1 LEHQVDRSI
10 EEQTRE
16 NAISND
22 SKVAVYKTTAATMK
36 TVESVRGGELLMQ
49 AVDLVE
55 AEVASIREWDA
66 LYPDSD
72 FEEKK
77 STAVVGLSK
86 TKKRVRQQN
95 PILLGLTPLK
105 YMLSRLRLV
114 KAPDLENALLV
125 MPFHYVKRFI
135 TILLQVQVVLKCVC
149 EFVRTCVCNE
159 CVSAC

>member
-1 LEHQVDRSI
+1 MEHQVDKSI

-16 NAISND
+16 NDINND
-22 SKVAVYKTTAATMK
+22 SKVAIYNTTAATMK

-55 AEVASIREWDA
+55 SEIASIREWDA

-77 STAVVGLSK
+77 STALVGISK

-135 TILLQVQVVLKCVC
+135 TILLQVRRFEVYVCVI
-149 EFVRTCVCNE
+149 
-159 CVSAC
+159 VSE